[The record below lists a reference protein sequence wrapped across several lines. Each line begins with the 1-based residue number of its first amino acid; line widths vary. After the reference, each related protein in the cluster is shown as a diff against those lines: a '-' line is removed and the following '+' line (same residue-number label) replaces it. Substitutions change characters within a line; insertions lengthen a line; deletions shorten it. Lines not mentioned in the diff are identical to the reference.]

1 MAIGFDPAG
10 NPSVPRHGVAVVT
23 STTLNPKETLR
34 ELFWSLTMN
43 WPVIPSRLLQ
53 RSNLP
58 RSHGDSSR
66 GHSGLVG
73 TRSFL
78 SLPWTIV
85 ALLILTGCSATLLRP
100 HAISVS
106 EFSREKDVIHFMVSI
121 EDSTQEQDFYR
132 WSQDHILENNFQYEN
147 PDHEGVP
154 LYELHYHFRKRGD
167 RFRSQ
172 GIAYLMWRRSETSPH
187 QFEHKLTYIGSGMPL
202 RNRRS
207 W

>member
-1 MAIGFDPAG
+1 
-10 NPSVPRHGVAVVT
+10 
-23 STTLNPKETLR
+23 
-34 ELFWSLTMN
+34 MN
-43 WPVIPSRLLQ
+43 WPVVPSRLLQ

-58 RSHGDSSR
+58 RSR
-66 GHSGLVG
+66 GHSSHTYSAPTYSAPTSSVPTSSVPTSSALVG

-78 SLPWTIV
+78 SLPMMSV
-85 ALLILTGCSATLLRP
+85 ALLLLTGCSAILLRP

-132 WSQDHILENNFQYEN
+132 WSQDHIQENNFQFEN

-154 LYELHYHFRKRGD
+154 LYELHYHFRKRGG

-172 GIAYLMWRRSETSPH
+172 RIAYLMWRRSEASPYR
-187 QFEHKLTYIGSGMPL
+187 FEHKLTYIGSGMPL
-202 RNRRS
+202 RSGRS